1 MTVYLI
7 DENYLKSYTPISGN
21 VDIAQLLPF
30 VEVSQQTFVQHLLGT
45 KLYREVTAAV
55 AGGTVTAEQATLLSF
70 VRPALAWHAL
80 SRALPFLHA
89 QVRPKGV
96 VEGDGEGA
104 RQTSLATVQFLRQEA
119 LANAEFLGQR
129 VVKYLCDSRHMFP
142 SYDDASQDV
151 GPAVTAYRSP
161 VAFDRDALSQA
172 ELELLRRYLG

>member
-1 MTVYLI
+1 MTYLI
-7 DENYLKSYTPISGN
+7 DENYLKSYTPVSGN
-21 VDIAQLLPF
+21 VDVAQLLPF

-45 KLYREVTAAV
+45 KLYAEVIAAV
-55 AGGTVTAEQATLLSF
+55 NGGTVTADQATLLEF

-96 VEGDGEGA
+96 VEGEGEGA
-104 RQTSLATVQFLRQEA
+104 RQTPLSTVQFLRQEA
-119 LANAEFLGQR
+119 TANAEFLGQR
-129 VVKYLCDSRHMFP
+129 VVKYLCDARHKFP
-142 SYDDASQDV
+142 SYDDGGQDLPPASS
-151 GPAVTAYRSP
+151 AYRSP